1 MTITYNERQDL
12 RAHRLR
18 DLWYRLTH
26 PRDLTV
32 QRRVELLEL
41 QVSFLAWL
49 VSETPGIPGASD
61 AVLEIAERFAAELR
75 KCDPQP

>member
-32 QRRVELLEL
+32 ERRVELLEL
-41 QVSFLAWL
+41 QVSFLASL
-49 VSETPGIPGASD
+49 VRETPGVPGMSES
-61 AVLEIAERFAAELR
+61 VHEIAERFEAELR
-75 KCDPQP
+75 KCDPK